1 MKKRLKA
8 ISGIIVTVMTF
19 ALCFTNPTVVDAGTV
34 GAVIE
39 DGSLYDNDELYSGD
53 WLYSKNSG
61 ISLNKQKSSLRFET
75 GNVGK
80 IFTSYTSV
88 AHGEEFEE
96 NLVVGFTVE
105 VTKIISGNEFGF
117 IFGSPKLKCE
127 ISDGG
132 TFLYFKQ
139 ESDGIYYGVKQYDGG
154 TESVKKASVKLNG
167 TTASVKIV
175 VSGKKRLALTIND
188 SVVYE
193 SETDGDVNPEGFLG
207 FVQSGEESLSSDN
220 KSLVDVTGLYI
231 ENKYYRRP
239 ATPYKATAQFDNN
252 EFNTQEWHL
261 NGTSACPNGDVLVK
275 DGVIRWD
282 GAGQNSMFGSRYKY
296 SNFQLVYDIYDVK
309 NVATRESNGWINAAS
324 FWQGVAFG
332 VQGDDIETS
341 VARRDERDCLVYFGA
356 STDEKTGERT
366 GKGSM
371 GFIMAGKY
379 IANVVLPDKYDVFS
393 VGYTDKLTVRI
404 VVIDGKLYV
413 GVKLADEYDFYD
425 LYEYSFEN
433 DTTPYGFVAIHGE
446 GNQFVTGRTL
456 YHGSYF
462 TLDNIELTNYDNKPE
477 IVKVGYTSN
486 ILPPIPDYDYVDPWT
501 DDYLLYNTLGKKR

>member
-1 MKKRLKA
+1 M
-8 ISGIIVTVMTF
+8 
-19 ALCFTNPTVVDAGTV
+19 
-34 GAVIE
+34 
-39 DGSLYDNDELYSGD
+39 
-53 WLYSKNSG
+53 
-61 ISLNKQKSSLRFET
+61 
-75 GNVGK
+75 
-80 IFTSYTSV
+80 
-88 AHGEEFEE
+88 
-96 NLVVGFTVE
+96 
-105 VTKIISGNEFGF
+105 
-117 IFGSPKLKCE
+117 
-127 ISDGG
+127 
-132 TFLYFKQ
+132 
-139 ESDGIYYGVKQYDGG
+139 
-154 TESVKKASVKLNG
+154 
-167 TTASVKIV
+167 
-175 VSGKKRLALTIND
+175 
-188 SVVYE
+188 
-193 SETDGDVNPEGFLG
+193 
-207 FVQSGEESLSSDN
+207 
-220 KSLVDVTGLYI
+220 YI

-239 ATPYKATAQFDNN
+239 ATPYKATAQFGNN

-404 VVIDGKLYV
+404 VVIDGKIL
-413 GVKLADEYDFYD
+413 GKPKDEQDAARM
-425 LYEYSFEN
+425 LRMLS
-433 DTTPYGFVAIHGE
+433 
-446 GNQFVTGRTL
+446 GRTHTVYTGL
-456 YHGSYF
+456 TVHADGESKTQVVGTDVTF
-462 TLDNIELTNYDNKPE
+462 RELTDAGYITRAQTHSEAGTFSGYDYIVHETPAASPSSGFPTMEKPTTE
-477 IVKVGYTSN
+477 NPTTENPTLRNTDGLSTDM
-486 ILPPIPDYDYVDPWT
+486 PPIVPHKGDETPPSAALTPPLLGEARGERGDGNPSVSGAAAMPRCHSSLAFWRTSARLMVDRTRLPGSGRLIPEVRISKARSPRGT
-501 DDYLLYNTLGKKR
+501 SSSRTTRRFSP